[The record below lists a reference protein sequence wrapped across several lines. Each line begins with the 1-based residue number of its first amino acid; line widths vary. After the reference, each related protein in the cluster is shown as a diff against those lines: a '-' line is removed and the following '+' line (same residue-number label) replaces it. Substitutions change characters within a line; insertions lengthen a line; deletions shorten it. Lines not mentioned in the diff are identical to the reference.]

1 VKARALQTRER
12 TLEGQK
18 PQESSGSHL
27 CPIGRLRVSN
37 SRVEQTLEVEGVSR
51 GLSLSMSLL
60 CFGVGASALVL
71 AHSKG
76 WCCDKTQRLAQRHEG
91 IDGWRQLS
99 PAREGEALK
108 RDNPMSGSGMKQGQE
123 VLGGSKRQEVEKT

>member
-51 GLSLSMSLL
+51 GLSLSVLSL
-60 CFGVGASALVL
+60 CFGVGTSVLVL
-71 AHSKG
+71 ARFKG
-76 WCCDKTQRLAQRHEG
+76 RCCDKTRRLAQRHEG
-91 IDGWRQLS
+91 MAAGDGWHLHG
-99 PAREGEALK
+99 REKL
-108 RDNPMSGSGMKQGQE
+108 
-123 VLGGSKRQEVEKT
+123 